1 MCTLRAPT
9 SAGVPVGTKRSLALV
24 GLRRR
29 SAGKG
34 APTEPTKRP
43 GQSEA
48 SRAAEWRSVDR
59 LKAQAERPVRQR
71 LRDLFDRQGEAVAQN
86 LRTLAQEQPG
96 ALGLAMRAR
105 KSPLIVEKI
114 FDLLRWQEETADA
127 IEPALRQAIEEGIQ
141 SGALRVGFEATDLTT
156 DDPQVLAELQRLLRQ
171 TKNVQ
176 ETLSDRLAEDIQ
188 GAISE
193 GGDLEDV
200 VQAVRTRFDNMKGW
214 KSRQIAQTATTGA
227 FESGQLQSFR
237 EAGIEAKE
245 WLSMRDDRVR
255 VDHRDADATIV
266 ALEDPFEVGGASLM
280 YPGDPSA
287 PPGQVVNCRCTLQPA
302 RKDQIGRTP
311 DPV

>member
-1 MCTLRAPT
+1 MSTLQAPT
-9 SAGVPVGTKRSLALV
+9 SAGVPAGTKRTLSLI

-29 SAGKG
+29 AN
-34 APTEPTKRP
+34 KRP
-43 GQSEA
+43 GQSEEA
-48 SRAAEWRSVDR
+48 RAAEWRSVDR
-59 LKAQAERPVRQR
+59 LKMKAERPVRQR
-71 LRDLFDRQGEAVAQN
+71 LRGLFDRQEEEVVGN

-114 FDLLRWQEETADA
+114 FDLLRWEEETADA
-127 IEPALRQAIEEGIQ
+127 IDPPLREAIEDGIE

-156 DDPQVLAELQRLLRQ
+156 DDPQVLSELQRLLRQ

-200 VQAVRTRFDNMKGW
+200 VQAVRGRFDDMKGW

-255 VDHRDADATIV
+255 ADHRDADATIV

-311 DPV
+311 DVA